1 VLKTATIEKQLTLN
15 LESEEFAGIQ
25 RNISGRLTSNALDDN
40 TILDITTR
48 PLPLKSQEDKQQQ
61 FSKASSLV
69 FRWERYGHIAQE
81 ILPLWKRHWK
91 EIALHQEH
99 VPLAPDFDRYYAYDL
114 NNVLHILTVRDDGM
128 LVGYVFLLVMPGHLH
143 YCDTSWAVSDMF
155 WLHPSYRFG
164 WTGIKMLKEA
174 EKGMRARGVKIL
186 QWSIKFHFEAER
198 GTIEKLFTRMGYFPS
213 EKILSKYLG

>member
-1 VLKTATIEKQLTLN
+1 MMQEV
-15 LESEEFAGIQ
+15 ESG
-25 RNISGRLTSNALDDN
+25 G
-40 TILDITTR
+40 R
-48 PLPLKSQEDKQQQ
+48 PLNVMDVSSTSDSTTPSSPPKSQEAKQQL
-61 FSKASSLV
+61 SSTNSSLV
-69 FRWERYGHIAQE
+69 FKWERFGHIAQE

-91 EIALHQEH
+91 EIALHQER
-99 VPLAPDFDRYYAYDL
+99 VPLDPDFERYYTYDL
-114 NNVLHILTVRDDGM
+114 NNVLHILTVRDKGT

-143 YCDTSWAVSDMF
+143 YCSTPWSVSDLF